1 MLGSGNS
8 FPQTPKTPRSGEKA
22 RTRRVARW
30 ILEEPLGASR
40 RRRQADWSP
49 LAPRLGAAGLAQ
61 CSCSQLASAR
71 TKGLPGA
78 ADRVRLGARGR
89 KGLSGESASSEGL
102 GWPPPATARGPAS
115 CQGKT
120 EESQS
125 PLTPSGRMAAVRL
138 GIPHT
143 HPPSRKPK
151 GLALGNNHQKSLCG
165 PFSQPMSDPAMVWDN
180 RPLLQSPLGSTN
192 PGKERK
198 GRLGLRSAH
207 MVKTGA
213 DSLTWLGGPA
223 AGA

>member
-1 MLGSGNS
+1 MFAVSGLAAWLIDNWPPRKSICFLLIFIPAVTFQLSSRFPGPREPSSRAMLGSGNS

-115 CQGKT
+115 CQAKT

-165 PFSQPMSDPAMVWDN
+165 PFSQPMSDPAMV
-180 RPLLQSPLGSTN
+180 
-192 PGKERK
+192 
-198 GRLGLRSAH
+198 
-207 MVKTGA
+207 
-213 DSLTWLGGPA
+213 
-223 AGA
+223 